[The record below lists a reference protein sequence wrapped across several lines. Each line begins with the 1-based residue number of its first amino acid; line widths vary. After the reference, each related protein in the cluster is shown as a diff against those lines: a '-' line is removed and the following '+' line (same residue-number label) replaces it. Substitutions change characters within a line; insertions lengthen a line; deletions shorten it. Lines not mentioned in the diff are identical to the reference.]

1 MTFKTFVMTD
11 EWRVAQPGDVDDK
24 ETQMLRRGITG
35 HAELTP
41 VLPEGTRVDDDPR
54 AWSLLSRTVR
64 ADYHLGRLVG
74 PDGLD
79 GVRLV
84 GWVNGKPVAW
94 KVKRQLRFN
103 RETRIKL
110 PDVVV
115 APVEDTAHLPDLAP
129 MDPDDIKRLPEVRV
143 AINDVINDI
152 RVVKDGLA
160 EARENV
166 SKVEGLADRAEKA
179 AATIPAFEDAVV
191 KVTSASTVVEE
202 ATRRAEAAAGDSEMH
217 AEEASASQ
225 VASESARD
233 ESRLARDTGTAARD
247 EVTSLAVSI
256 KADRSAAEEAA
267 RNAEATAKREAAAAV
282 AALVDSAPEH
292 LDTLAEIAQL
302 LTKQGDAASALTQ
315 TVAGKAPLKHTHQV
329 GDISGLQATLSGKAE
344 ASHQHS
350 ISQVEELQS
359 TLDGIR
365 DELAKRARGNFDFT
379 VATKP
384 PGPGT
389 PATTVTVI
397 TKVLP

>member
-1 MTFKTFVMTD
+1 MTTIKCDFRDIVD
-11 EWRVAQPGDVDDK
+11 EAAIGTVYFAATETRAAYSKPGVTTTSRRVGIALKGGRATSPELDPGRTRIELEAAEGVYR
-24 ETQMLRRGITG
+24 EWVVNLPAEGEVTL
-35 HAELTP
+35 AELEDMTAEYQP
-41 VLPEGTRVDDDPR
+41 AVVTRV
-54 AWSLLSRTVR
+54 
-64 ADYHLGRLVG
+64 
-74 PDGLD
+74 
-79 GVRLV
+79 
-84 GWVNGKPVAW
+84 
-94 KVKRQLRFN
+94 
-103 RETRIKL
+103 
-110 PDVVV
+110 
-115 APVEDTAHLPDLAP
+115 
-129 MDPDDIKRLPEVRV
+129 M
-143 AINDVINDI
+143 
-152 RVVKDGLA
+152 LA
-160 EARENV
+160 EKQTRDNAQ
-166 SKVEGLADRAEKA
+166 RAEKA

-350 ISQVEELQS
+350 ISQVDELQA

-397 TKVLP
+397 TEVLP